1 MNMREK
7 MVEHLIPYLYSE
19 DWRSVIRTVKQ
30 IAEFKDDAQIATKDL
45 AKLLSNSD
53 HRIRKT
59 VTLAIKE
66 IGPAAN
72 DITDELIESLKRE
85 KNNEVRYDMIWALG
99 TMNCKEAIPLLIQIL
114 AQDENENIRQRV
126 VESLGLIGFS
136 DGLKAIL
143 DSLQNDPSPNVRY
156 AAANSLR
163 WCKCEQKV
171 SILLKVL
178 KEDENENVRASA
190 AWSLGIVIDREEVIP
205 NLINIIKEEKDE
217 IVLYNM
223 VKTLGELRA
232 AEAEPTLIEI
242 LKTKISQK
250 VKLIIIETL
259 GDIGSKEA
267 VNILLE
273 QYKNATTYEIQN
285 KIAKAIKYLGDEAI
299 NEFEKIKAAQLKRK
313 DFPDDDSNR
322 KRINKYRVNELGNI
336 LLSHNS
342 ISLQLLAGLLKFD
355 DLEIIRNWLLNLPD
369 DVGIEFQE
377 DIDYDKIFIN
387 FSNPEMSSERYSNLN
402 KIIANFEQ
410 FLMDI

>member
-7 MVEHLIPYLYSE
+7 MVEHLIPNLYSE

-30 IAEFKDDAQIATKDL
+30 IAEFKDDAQIAVKDL

-53 HRIRKT
+53 YRIRKT
-59 VTLAIKE
+59 VVLAIKD
-66 IGPAAN
+66 IGPAAME
-72 DITDELIESLKRE
+72 IAHELVESLRIE
-85 KNNEVRYDMIWALG
+85 KNNDIRYDMIWALG
-99 TMNCKEAIPLLIQIL
+99 TINNEKSIPLLTQL
-114 AQDENENIRQRV
+114 LTEDENANIRQRII
-126 VESLGLIGFS
+126 ESLGLIGFTE
-136 DGLKAIL
+136 GLKAIL
-143 DSLQNDPSPNVRY
+143 ESLKNDPSPNVRY

-171 SILLKVL
+171 SVLLKVL
-178 KEDENENVRASA
+178 KEDKDENVRASA
-190 AWSLGIVIDREEVIP
+190 AWSLGIVIDRKEVIP
-205 NLINIIKEEKDE
+205 NLITIIKEEQDE
-217 IVLYNM
+217 TVLYNI

-232 AEAEPTLIEI
+232 SEAEPILIEI

-267 VNILLE
+267 VSILLE
-273 QYKNATTYEIQN
+273 QYENAPTYEIQN

-299 NEFEKIKAAQLKRK
+299 EEFEKIKAAQLKRK
-313 DFPDDDSNR
+313 DFPYDDSNR

-355 DLEIIRNWLLNLPD
+355 DIEIIRNWLLNLPND
-369 DVGIEFQE
+369 LGLKFQE

-387 FSNPEMSSERYSNLN
+387 FSDPEMSSERYSNLS

-410 FLMDI
+410 FLIDI